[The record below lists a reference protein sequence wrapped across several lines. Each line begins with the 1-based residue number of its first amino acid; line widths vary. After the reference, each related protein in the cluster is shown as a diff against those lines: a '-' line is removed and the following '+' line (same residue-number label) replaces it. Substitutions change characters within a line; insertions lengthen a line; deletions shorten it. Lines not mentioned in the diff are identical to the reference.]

1 MIGVIFV
8 FMQFL
13 PFIIVLSVVFSIVRV
28 RYKNMKNNKHSNNNQ
43 QSQDFKNTI
52 SNANDENGYWN
63 SVSSEDT
70 AVYCEYCGSKI
81 ERSKKRCPSCGA
93 RLQKK

>member
-1 MIGVIFV
+1 MIGILFV

-28 RYKNMKNNKHSNNNQ
+28 RYKNLKNNKQNNNQ
-43 QSQDFKNTI
+43 PSQEFKNTI

-63 SVSSEDT
+63 SVSSADT
-70 AVYCEYCGSKI
+70 SAYCDYCGAKF
-81 ERSKKRCPSCGA
+81 ERVKKRCPSCGA
-93 RLQKK
+93 RVQKK